1 MVWGE
6 VERITAIFIFS
17 ITSFNNQSNA
27 EKYILNNVKRII
39 YDKILLSKFQIIYQ
53 SFRIN
58 KH

>member
-39 YDKILLSKFQIIYQ
+39 YDKILLSKFQIIY
-53 SFRIN
+53 
-58 KH
+58 